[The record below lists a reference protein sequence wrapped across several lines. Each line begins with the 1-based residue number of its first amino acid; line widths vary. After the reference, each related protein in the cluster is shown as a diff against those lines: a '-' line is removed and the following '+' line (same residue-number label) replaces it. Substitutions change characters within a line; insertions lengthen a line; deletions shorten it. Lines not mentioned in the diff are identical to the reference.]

1 MVFIFLDPADL
12 LPRDD
17 RVALPDL
24 GGAGLLVVVVAGVLV
39 AIPVQAAED
48 AAAAARE
55 ASQPDLLLALLAPV
69 LSPTL
74 LGLFKAIHG
83 I

>member
-1 MVFIFLDPADL
+1 M
-12 LPRDD
+12 
-17 RVALPDL
+17 
-24 GGAGLLVVVVAGVLV
+24 LV

>member
-24 GGAGLLVVVVAGVLV
+24 IGPGLLVVVVAGVLV

>member
-24 GGAGLLVVVVAGVLV
+24 IGPGLLVVVVAGVLV
-39 AIPVQAAED
+39 AVPG
-48 AAAAARE
+48 
-55 ASQPDLLLALLAPV
+55 SQFIGKKFGFSFV
-69 LSPTL
+69 
-74 LGLFKAIHG
+74 
-83 I
+83 